1 MPGPPSRRAVIEANS
16 PSVLVHANRLKSTYA
31 WNHSRL
37 SAFWAGAGEPRWMPD
52 SKVEE
57 YRRLA
62 EQCLR
67 LAQSEDLA
75 DRRAFFLEMAGAW
88 YRLAREHEAQPEM
101 AATKC

>member
-1 MPGPPSRRAVIEANS
+1 VSGFKKRRADFPVSA
-16 PSVLVHANRLKSTYA
+16 LMAA
-31 WNHSRL
+31 RL